1 MLPPPSCH
9 HQAAAAATTKLPV
22 PLHTEWRSRRIQPQ
36 MVESRRGCGEMTLQ
50 FLILNENSKL
60 GEESFVGDGRKDGN
74 GARV

>member
-1 MLPPPSCH
+1 
-9 HQAAAAATTKLPV
+9 
-22 PLHTEWRSRRIQPQ
+22 
-36 MVESRRGCGEMTLQ
+36 MTLQ